1 MTRLPEGTI
10 TFMLT
15 DLKGSTLAWESQ
27 PKAMRAAM
35 VRHDEILAAAVQAHD
50 GARVE
55 AGREG
60 DSILAVFR
68 TAANGAACALE
79 IQKHF
84 SAETWPGELDLK
96 VRVALHTGEAQLRDD
111 HYFGAALN
119 RCARLLAIC
128 HPGQILLT
136 KAAESMLADELPSG
150 TDLLDLGMNRLKDL
164 TRPEQVF
171 QLIDLERPA
180 EFPPIRSPASPPA
193 VTGNI
198 PRPISSFVG
207 RVRELIDL
215 QQSILASPL
224 VTLVGPGG
232 IGKTRLAIEASGLI
246 QSQFPDGVWFV
257 DLAAVAGDSQ
267 VAGQLASSLAVR
279 TVPNEPLD
287 VALRRSLSNKAALIV
302 LDNCEHVVD
311 GVAQNAATILSASR
325 TIKVLAT
332 SREPLGITGEQLIRL
347 DGLAVPAH
355 DSAASVNDVMTTSSV
370 ALLVA
375 RAPQS
380 VGAEDSATLAE
391 ICRRL
396 DGLPLAIELA
406 AARLHTFG
414 PSEVLRRLDDRFGF
428 LTTGGRTADARHR
441 TLQATLDWS
450 FELLADKE
458 QRLLERLSSFSGGF
472 DLSAGAA
479 VSPAD
484 FNDGDAL
491 DTLASLVEKSLV
503 QRVGRD
509 PDTYRLLETLR
520 EYGGRRLQ
528 QRGNAEDV
536 RRCHFEYFLGM
547 ARAADDELWSARE
560 LAWREQLDIV
570 RDDMRAAME
579 WGLRTRQPE
588 LLAFVRP
595 LVFYSWTRSQLHE
608 IALWVSSALAALPDP
623 TPMRVRALLEYGRLL
638 GHYTG
643 DEKLSEECVMEA
655 TRIQEQLGDFT
666 YRSMAGEVLAG
677 CYMNRG
683 EIDRAAEVLEDAIQW
698 GRRSGDA
705 QQLASALNDSAYL
718 RYQMGD
724 KGSAPLERAREA
736 VALARAHGVRYE
748 ATPSLDTLAEIVLDR
763 DQVAEAAALWSECL
777 EIGELYNDVWNTS
790 MALGGSST
798 IARADGDDEAAVL
811 LTSFAARLRGDAN
824 WVVSS
829 TNLTLSARG
838 VTELRKKLDA
848 RGFEELWAAGQRL
861 TRSEAVLLARSVL
874 SRGGAYRA

>member
-1 MTRLPEGTI
+1 
-10 TFMLT
+10 
-15 DLKGSTLAWESQ
+15 
-27 PKAMRAAM
+27 M
-35 VRHDEILAAAVQAHD
+35 VRHDEILAAAVRDHE
-50 GARVE
+50 GERVE

-60 DSILAVFR
+60 DSVLAVFR
-68 TAANGAACALE
+68 TAANAAACALE
-79 IQKHF
+79 IQKNF
-84 SAETWPGELDLK
+84 STETWPGELDLK
-96 VRVALHTGEAQLRDD
+96 VRVAMHTGEAQLRQD

-136 KAAESMLADELPSG
+136 KAAESMLSDELPTG

-180 EFPPIRSPASPPA
+180 DFPPIRSPASPPA

-207 RVRELIDL
+207 RVRDLIDL
-215 QQSILASPL
+215 QQSIQASPL

-232 IGKTRLAIEASGLI
+232 IGKTRLAIEACGLI

-287 VALRRSLSNKAALIV
+287 VALRRSLSNKTALIV
-302 LDNCEHVVD
+302 LDNCEHVIN

-325 TIKVLAT
+325 AIKVLAT

-355 DSAASVNDVMTTSSV
+355 HSAASVKDVMATSSV
-370 ALLVA
+370 ALLIA

-380 VGAEDSATLAE
+380 VGAEDGATLGE

-414 PSEVLRRLDDRFGF
+414 PAEVLRRLDDRFGF

-472 DLSAGAA
+472 DLSAVAA
-479 VSPAD
+479 VSPVD
-484 FNDGDAL
+484 FNDGDAI
-491 DTLASLVEKSLV
+491 DTLASLAEKSLV
-503 QRVGRD
+503 QRAG
-509 PDTYRLLETLR
+509 PTTYRLLETVK
-520 EYGGRRLQ
+520 EYAGRRLK

-536 RRCHFEYFLGM
+536 RRSHFEYFLGM
-547 ARAADDELWSARE
+547 ARAVDDELWSARE
-560 LAWREQLDIV
+560 LAWKEQLDIV

-579 WGLRTRQPE
+579 WGLRTQQPE

-608 IALWVSSALAALPDP
+608 IAQWVSSALAVLPDP

-655 TRIQEQLGDFT
+655 MRIQEQLGDFT
-666 YRSMAGEVLAG
+666 YRSMAVQVLAG
-677 CYMNRG
+677 CYMDRG
-683 EIDRAAEVLEDAIQW
+683 EMDQAAELLEDAIQW

-705 QQLASALNDSAYL
+705 RQLAAALNDSAYL

-724 KGSAPLERAREA
+724 KGSEPLERAREA
-736 VALARAHGVRYE
+736 VALARVHGVLYE
-748 ATPSLDTLAEIVLDR
+748 ATTSLDTLAEIVLDR

-777 EIGELYNDVWNTS
+777 EIGELYNDVWGTS
-790 MALGGSST
+790 MALGGAST

-811 LTSFAARLRGDAN
+811 LTSIAAHLRGDAN

-848 RGFEELWAAGQRL
+848 PGFEKLWAAGQL
-861 TRSEAVLLARSVL
+861 FTRSEAVLLARSVL
-874 SRGGAYRA
+874 SRVLGHMKR

>member
-1 MTRLPEGTI
+1 
-10 TFMLT
+10 
-15 DLKGSTLAWESQ
+15 
-27 PKAMRAAM
+27 MRTAM
-35 VRHDEILAAAVQAHD
+35 VRHDAILAAAVRDHE
-50 GARVE
+50 GERVE

-60 DSILAVFR
+60 DSVLAVFR
-68 TAANGAACALE
+68 TAANAAACALE
-79 IQKHF
+79 IQKNF
-84 SAETWPGELDLK
+84 SAESWPGELDLK
-96 VRVALHTGEAQLRDD
+96 VRVAMHTGEAQLRED

-136 KAAESMLADELPSG
+136 KAAESMLSDELPTG

-207 RVRELIDL
+207 RVRDLIDL
-215 QQSILASPL
+215 QQSIQASPL

-232 IGKTRLAIEASGLI
+232 IGKTRLAIEACGLI

-302 LDNCEHVVD
+302 LDNCEHVVN
-311 GVAQNAATILSASR
+311 GVAQIAATILSASR

-355 DSAASVNDVMTTSSV
+355 DSAASVNDLMTTSSV

-380 VGAEDSATLAE
+380 VGAEDGATLGE

-396 DGLPLAIELA
+396 DGMPLAIELA

-458 QRLLERLSSFSGGF
+458 QRLLEGLSSFSGGF
-472 DLSAGAA
+472 DLGAVAA
-479 VSPAD
+479 VAPVD
-484 FNDGDAL
+484 FNPGEAI

-503 QRVGRD
+503 QRAG
-509 PDTYRLLETLR
+509 PDTYRLLETVK
-520 EYGGRRLQ
+520 EYAGRRLQ
-528 QRGNAEDV
+528 QRGNSEDL
-536 RRCHFEYFLGM
+536 RRAHFEYFLGI
-547 ARAADDELWSARE
+547 ARAVDAELWSARD
-560 LAWREQLDIV
+560 LALRDQLDVV
-570 RDDMRAAME
+570 RDDMRTAME
-579 WGLRTRQPE
+579 WGLQTRQRD

-595 LVFYSWTRSQLHE
+595 LVFYSWTRSQLHD
-608 IALWVSSALAALPDP
+608 ITMWLSSSLNAVPEA
-623 TPMRVRALLEYGRLL
+623 TPMRVRALLEYGRIL
-638 GHYTG
+638 GHYTA
-643 DEKLSEECVMEA
+643 DKKASEVAANEA
-655 TRIQEQLGDFT
+655 IRIQDEMGDFSC
-666 YRSMAGEVLAG
+666 RSMADLVLAG
-677 CYMNRG
+677 CYMERG
-683 EIDRAAEVLEDAIQW
+683 EMDGAAALLEDAIQW
-698 GRRSGDA
+698 GRKSGDA
-705 QQLASALNDSAYL
+705 QQLFSALNDSAYTL
-718 RYQMGD
+718 FEMGD
-724 KGSAPLERAREA
+724 KGPVPLERAREA
-736 VALARAHGVRYE
+736 LAIARLHGMPYE
-748 ATPSLDTLAEIVLDR
+748 TGVVLGTLAELATNR
-763 DQVAEAAALWSECL
+763 GQVADAAALWSECL
-777 EIGELYNDVWNTS
+777 ELGEMYNDIWHTPV
-790 MALGGSST
+790 ALEGSAS
-798 IARADGDDEAAVL
+798 IARADGDYEAAVL
-811 LTSFAARLRGDAN
+811 LYSIAAQLRGDAN
-824 WVVSS
+824 WVMSS
-829 TNLTLSARG
+829 INMMDSARG
-838 VTELRKKLDA
+838 LAELREKLVA
-848 RGFEELWAAGQRL
+848 PALEELWAAGQRL

-874 SRGGAYRA
+874 SRLIASG